1 MGNYEEFMGLTDPE
15 GYEAH
20 LNQSALNGFELDGLF
35 SKIKKLHKKLHK
47 KFTPK
52 PIQKLENKIKNNPK
66 IIKVI
71 SAVGAVVGTIYGGP
85 AAGQAILAAGNKL
98 AADVEFK
105 NQAKKVEAYNKTVA
119 AVEEKIRDLP
129 PQNQQIVADAFARDG
144 VKALE
149 QPKIKQL
156 MMPALQAGTVAMAT
170 VIETEA
176 GKPPNVASE
185 NAAKI
190 GEMVPEIVKENEGQI
205 FGIDRK
211 LVIYGAAGVAGLVL
225 LSLFMRRS

>member
-1 MGNYEEFMGLTDPE
+1 MGNYEEFMGLTDPD
-15 GYEAH
+15 GYELH
-20 LNQSALNGFELDGLF
+20 MTQSSLNGFEMGGLF
-35 SKIKKLHKKLHK
+35 SKIKKLHKKIHK
-47 KFTPK
+47 KLTPK

-71 SAVGAVVGTIYGGP
+71 STVGAVVATIYAGP
-85 AAGQAILAAGNKL
+85 TAGQAILAAGNKL

-119 AVEEKIRDLP
+119 AVQEKIKDLP
-129 PQNQQIVADAFARDG
+129 PENQQIIADAFAKEG

-156 MMPALQAGTVAMAT
+156 MMPALQAGTVALST
-170 VIETEA
+170 VIETDA
-176 GKPPNVASE
+176 GKAPNVASE
-185 NAAKI
+185 NAKKI
-190 GEMVPEIVKENEGQI
+190 GEMVPEIVKENDGKI
-205 FGIDRK
+205 FGVDRK
-211 LVIYGAAGVAGLVL
+211 LIIYSAAGVLGVVL